1 MAELLDS
8 SLLLLL
14 LLLLNGFKLE
24 VLWVN
29 LLDFSHVLDFFISAL
44 PLFFMLVVDGFFGF
58 EPDQFAFFEL
68 FPHFLNVFL
77 FDFFMLFSN
86 SFFELF

>member
-8 SLLLLL
+8 CFLLFLF
-14 LLLLNGFKLE
+14 LLLNGLEFKI
-24 VLWVN
+24 LWVN
-29 LLDFSHVLDFFISAL
+29 LLDIFHVLDFFISAL
-44 PLFFMLVVDGFFGF
+44 SLFVVLLVDGFFGF

-77 FDFFMLFSN
+77 FNFFMLFSD